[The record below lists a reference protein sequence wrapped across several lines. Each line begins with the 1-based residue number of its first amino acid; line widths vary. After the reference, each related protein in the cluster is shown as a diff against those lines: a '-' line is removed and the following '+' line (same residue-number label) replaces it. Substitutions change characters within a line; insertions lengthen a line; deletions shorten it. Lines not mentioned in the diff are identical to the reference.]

1 MGIISML
8 LVPISLKEANAFVK
22 QHQRQQEEEVK
33 QIAQRKN
40 QATGQLYGHTQRA
53 AGKDME
59 RQRTSVLLHRV
70 VSGSTVPAGRGA
82 VWKSNYEE
90 VRPVG
95 QVKSPAEQL
104 QEFLNFVDSCSRE
117 YQAAYGTVNEEDKR
131 LQDLIHEMEFA
142 ENKAER
148 NKVAT
153 KLQRSRRNRRKNK
166 DIVMR
171 NELLIKFFEEQN
183 HKNTLNK
190 MRQLLGR
197 QRKEE
202 EFLQNKRTYKPR
214 MKEGVTGG

>member
-1 MGIISML
+1 M
-8 LVPISLKEANAFVK
+8 
-22 QHQRQQEEEVK
+22 
-33 QIAQRKN
+33 
-40 QATGQLYGHTQRA
+40 
-53 AGKDME
+53 
-59 RQRTSVLLHRV
+59 
-70 VSGSTVPAGRGA
+70 
-82 VWKSNYEE
+82 
-90 VRPVG
+90 G

-117 YQAAYGTVNEEDKR
+117 YQTAYSAMNDEEKR

-153 KLQRSRRNRRKNK
+153 KLQHSRRSRRKNK

-171 NELLIKFFEEQN
+171 NELVVKFFEEQS
-183 HKNTLNK
+183 HKSTLNK

-202 EFLQNKRTYKPR
+202 EFSQSKRTYKPR
-214 MKEGVTGG
+214 ILGENKK

>member
-1 MGIISML
+1 
-8 LVPISLKEANAFVK
+8 
-22 QHQRQQEEEVK
+22 
-33 QIAQRKN
+33 
-40 QATGQLYGHTQRA
+40 
-53 AGKDME
+53 ME
-59 RQRTSVLLHRV
+59 RQRTSVLLHRG

-82 VWKSNYEE
+82 VWKSDYEE
-90 VRPVG
+90 VSPVG
-95 QVKSPAEQL
+95 QRSPAEQL

-117 YQAAYGTVNEEDKR
+117 YQAAYGTVSEEDKR

-153 KLQRSRRNRRKNK
+153 RLQHSRRNRRKNK

-171 NELLIKFFEEQN
+171 NELLTKFFEEQN

-190 MRQLLGR
+190 MCQLLGR